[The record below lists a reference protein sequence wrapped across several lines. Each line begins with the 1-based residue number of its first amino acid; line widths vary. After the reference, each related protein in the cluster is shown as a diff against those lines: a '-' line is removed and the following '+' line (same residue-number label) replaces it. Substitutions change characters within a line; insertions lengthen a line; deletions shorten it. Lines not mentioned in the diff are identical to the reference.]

1 MAILTRIKST
11 VSLYIYTV
19 LSRTCQNIPMMRS
32 LSTHE
37 ASITNPPRDTAFD
50 KNPSPLL
57 PLWNKCLFSVL
68 FLASRFL

>member
-1 MAILTRIKST
+1 
-11 VSLYIYTV
+11 
-19 LSRTCQNIPMMRS
+19 MMRS